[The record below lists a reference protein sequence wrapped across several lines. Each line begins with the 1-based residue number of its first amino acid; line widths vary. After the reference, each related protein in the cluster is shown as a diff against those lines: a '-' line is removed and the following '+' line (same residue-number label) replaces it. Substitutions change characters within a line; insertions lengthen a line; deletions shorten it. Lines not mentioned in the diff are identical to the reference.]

1 MKRWLLLSVLIG
13 SLLGFNMQADAGPK
27 SKKKPKKTRKAK
39 KSKKMKAALRAKL
52 LRLRKLRKL
61 RKKKRR
67 GVRLVVLD
75 FEEQGKIA
83 KGAGKTLASLLSS
96 SLNPK
101 KYYLYDSGRLRAL
114 MKKYRWTK
122 NQDLSPEFLAALK
135 KLGVGMIL
143 TGTVGHQYG
152 TFTSNYRIVS
162 MKGRILFSEVLPS
175 VQSWV
180 GLVSSLRYSV
190 LALLRRSA
198 TGRPKRSSRLARR
211 MRLLRKR
218 MRRKK
223 KKRTFLKPFK
233 KVVKGYKKI
242 KGLFPLYTKT
252 FRGKKYIL
260 MEVSPKQLGQ
270 LFMFSPTLEGGT
282 GGSLITFAQLREFPF
297 YLKRQG
303 IRVLLMEKNVRFR
316 VNPKAAV
323 ARVFKKSF
331 TDSIHAY
338 AYVKSAPH
346 PKRKTFLVDFNA
358 LFFKNLAGLS
368 YWMRVGRRYYR
379 RRLAFNRALSQFSMI
394 KNFPNNLELG
404 LSAVFRNVRSV
415 AVPPGYGMKILLRYS
430 ISRPPNTGYRPRIA
444 DDRVGHFLMI
454 AKDYTRDDVNTR
466 YIRYITRWDLQ
477 KKFPQKKLS
486 VPKKPITYW
495 MHNAIPYR
503 YRKAVREGIT
513 VWNKAFEKIGFK
525 NAVVARQ
532 QPAKAKFD
540 LADTRYASVRWF
552 LANSAGFA
560 QGPSRIH
567 PLTGQIYDADIRVSA
582 DMTMFL
588 SQQFRLTVTPVRSWD
603 AYGGFDL
610 FSNPSKKMNIVRSL
624 ERTLK
629 HYDTLK
635 ERFERKRH
643 EHKGKNAHA
652 CNYGYGAMQQA
663 ALGWHLLQL
672 RGMLPNKKLEKKFI
686 DDFLV
691 GVIAHEVG
699 HTLGLRH
706 NFKAST
712 LHSYKDLHNK
722 KKTLKMGLTNS
733 MMEYTPVNLA
743 LPGEKQGQ
751 FWQTTLGPYDY
762 WSIEYAYKPL
772 PKARTPK
779 QELPYLNKIASKV
792 AQHKLAYATDE
803 DSFGLLS
810 PDPDS
815 LRWDLGKDS
824 LFYFKTRAKLAK
836 EMWNRIEKKFG
847 SPKYTYQLMRR
858 AFGVGLGTY
867 IRAGINAAGYIG
879 GLYHRR
885 DHIGDPGKRLPFKPV
900 PAKKQRE
907 ALNFLVKKYFTK
919 GAVSWK
925 PSLLN
930 KLAPNRFWD
939 FYFSVWGMRVDYPIH
954 RAVMMSQAY
963 PMFRIFHPLVLDR
976 IQDTKLRLKKGESYL
991 SIHELFKTVSNAIW
1005 TELEPGPS
1013 TKKAKKGAKK
1023 SKIEIDSFRRNLQ
1036 WYHLR
1041 ILGLYARV
1049 RLMSLSDPSNVA
1061 RLLLKELKVKVEK
1074 ALPHSF
1080 GMTRAHL
1087 DRTLSR
1093 IKLLLKP
1100 TMVTF

>member
-1 MKRWLLLSVLIG
+1 MKRWFILSVLIG
-13 SLLGFNMQADAGPK
+13 GLLGWNAPADAAKPK
-27 SKKKPKKTRKAK
+27 SKKQRALLAKKKAQKKAKKKALKKLRKAK
-39 KSKKMKAALRAKL
+39 KSKRIKL
-52 LRLRKLRKL
+52 L
-61 RKKKRR
+61 
-67 GVRLVVLD
+67 VLD

-83 KGAGKTLASLLSS
+83 KGAGKTLAMLLYS
-96 SLNPK
+96 SLNPR
-101 KYYLYDSGRLRAL
+101 KYYVMDPNRLRSL
-114 MKKYRWTK
+114 MNKYKWSAT
-122 NQDLSPEFLAALK
+122 QDLSPDFLGKLK
-135 KLGVGMIL
+135 KEGVGIIL

-152 TFTSNYRIVS
+152 TFTANYRIVS
-162 MKGRILFSEVLPS
+162 MDGRIMFSEVLPP

-180 GLVSSLRYSV
+180 GLVSGLRYSV
-190 LALLRRSA
+190 KTLLRKTTSSRTRS
-198 TGRPKRSSRLARR
+198 SSRLARR
-211 MRLLRKR
+211 IKLLRKR

-223 KKRTFLKPFK
+223 KKSSLKPFK
-233 KVVKGYKKI
+233 AVAKGYKRM
-242 KGLFPLYTKT
+242 KGLFPLYI
-252 FRGKKYIL
+252 KKYRGQKYIM

-303 IRVLLMEKNVRFR
+303 NRIFLMEKNVRFR

-331 TDSIHAY
+331 TDSIHATTI
-338 AYVKSAPH
+338 VKSDLH

-358 LFFKNLAGLS
+358 LFFKNLAGLAS
-368 YWMRVGRRYYR
+368 WIRVGSRYYR
-379 RRLAFNRALSQFSMI
+379 RRLAFNRALSEFSMI

-404 LSAVFRNVRSV
+404 LSAVFRNMPSI

-454 AKDYTRDDVNTR
+454 AKDYTHDNVNTR
-466 YIRYITRWDLQ
+466 YIRYITRWHLE
-477 KKFPQKKLS
+477 KKFPERKIS

-503 YRKAVREGIT
+503 YRKAVRKGIL
-513 VWNKAFEKIGFK
+513 VWNNAFEKIGFRG
-525 NAVVARQ
+525 AVRARQ
-532 QPAKAKFD
+532 QPKNAKFD

-610 FSNPSKKMNIVRSL
+610 FSNPAKKMNIVQSL
-624 ERTLK
+624 ARTLK

-635 ERFERKRH
+635 ERLAQKRR
-643 EHKGKNAHA
+643 EHQHKHAHD

-672 RGMLPNKKLEKKFI
+672 RGMLPNPKLEKKFV
-686 DDFLV
+686 DDFLI

-712 LHSYKDLHNK
+712 LHSYKDLHDK
-722 KKTLKMGLTNS
+722 KKTIAMGLTNS

-751 FWQTTLGPYDY
+751 YWQTTLGPYDY

-772 PKARTPK
+772 PKARTP
-779 QELPYLNKIASKV
+779 QAELPELNKIASKV

-803 DSFGLLS
+803 DSFGILS
-810 PDPDS
+810 PDPDA

-836 EMWNRIEKKFG
+836 EMWDRIEKKFG

-900 PAKKQRE
+900 AAKKQRE
-907 ALNFLVKKYFTK
+907 ALAFLVKKYFSK
-919 GAVSWK
+919 GSVKWSA
-925 PSLLN
+925 SLLN

-939 FYFSVWGMRVDYPIH
+939 FTFSVWGMRVDYPIH

-976 IQDTKLRLKKGESYL
+976 IQDTKLRLKPGESYL
-991 SIHELFKTVSNAIW
+991 SIDELFRSVSNAVW
-1005 TELEPGPS
+1005 AELNPGPTS
-1013 TKKAKKGAKK
+1013 KNAKGTKT
-1023 SKIEIDSFRRNLQ
+1023 SKVAVDSFRRNLQ

-1061 RLLLKELKVKVEK
+1061 RLLLKELKGKIEK
-1074 ALPHSF
+1074 ALPHSS

-1087 DRTLSR
+1087 DRSLSR